1 MDQPER
7 DALDYFNEF
16 TRDKQVQASDKSKAV
31 AESSSSTQ
39 APESGSAS
47 GTAIGTEIV
56 MDEFHITRRE
66 GQVTWNLPP
75 NKLQCLAEHKVD
87 FDNLLQNGFDL
98 LEDVRCQGWEK
109 FFSRLIGPVYGA
121 LVKEF
126 WKQAEC
132 DHYQVVSHVLGKCI
146 IITKKTIGQLL
157 SLNHREG
164 IRISGRNDKREFVN
178 KVVNKKIFTD
188 FEPTKLS
195 SAYKPQTLV
204 PRLRIWHRIL
214 LTCINLRPLNFS
226 PHYIN
231 ANQKCLLYHLQ
242 NKDKL
247 CLPDILFLHL
257 RESILKS
264 RTTANETNKIIKYIP
279 FGRFMYD
286 ILVENG
292 LVRCLRDEAQFTI
305 DLSASIG
312 DTLS

>member
-109 FFSRLIGPVYGA
+109 FFTRLNGPVYEA

-132 DHYQVVSHVLGKCI
+132 DHYHVVSHVLGKRI
-146 IITKKTIGQLL
+146 IITEKTIGHLL
-157 SLNHREG
+157 SLSHREG
-164 IRISGRNDKREFVN
+164 MRISGRNDKGNFVD

-188 FEPTKLS
+188 FESTKPS
-195 SAYKPQTLV
+195 SSYKPQTLV
-204 PRLRIWHRIL
+204 PKLRIWG
-214 LTCINLRPLNFS
+214 
-226 PHYIN
+226 
-231 ANQKCLLYHLQ
+231 LYE
-242 NKDKL
+242 D
-247 CLPDILFLHL
+247 D
-257 RESILKS
+257 
-264 RTTANETNKIIKYIP
+264 
-279 FGRFMYD
+279 
-286 ILVENG
+286 
-292 LVRCLRDEAQFTI
+292 
-305 DLSASIG
+305 
-312 DTLS
+312 